1 MACFWSL
8 YKHYRENLQIKN
20 CIIDL
25 KRKDPETTI
34 KLVCNKKDID
44 VKKELPVLNEL
55 YDKYNMVNYGFDRFF
70 VNRNYFSEKNYDSIY
85 LFVSNRLYK

>member
-25 KRKDPETTI
+25 KRKDPKTI
-34 KLVCNKKDID
+34 TKLLCNEKDID
-44 VKKELPVLNEL
+44 VKKEVSVLNEL
-55 YDKYNMVNYGFDRFF
+55 YDKYNIVNYGFDRLC
-70 VNRNYFSEKNYDSIY
+70 VTEIISMKKKI
-85 LFVSNRLYK
+85 

>member
-8 YKHYRENLQIKN
+8 CEHFRENLQIKN

-25 KRKDPETTI
+25 KRKDPKTTI